1 MLGGLLFALARFLC
15 NESLIDGK
23 TVQLHICEEHA
34 CILWDEQQR
43 WGCSRFSEPT
53 PHWPL
58 QPDHRSSQS
67 AASSGFK
74 DQKQES
80 IATAKWAVLQW
91 GDSATILQWEQ
102 PAYMFITKV
111 VFQKGLLLWST
122 VVTSNI
128 PNTNVLIWGTFKHK
142 YEEHDY
148 RKRYK
153 PITPRSTIEEPKYAH
168 TRTHTVWLKVS
179 NK

>member
-1 MLGGLLFALARFLC
+1 MISFFFTDIYFTNVSWKLRKLNIKKKIQGQFVLCGLLFALARFLC

-58 QPDHRSSQS
+58 QPDHRSSKS

-74 DQKQES
+74 DQKRES

-91 GDSATILQWEQ
+91 GDSATILQWDQ

-111 VFQKGLLLWST
+111 VLQRDYCCEAQWWRAIYQT
-122 VVTSNI
+122 Q
-128 PNTNVLIWGTFKHK
+128 IW
-142 YEEHDY
+142 
-148 RKRYK
+148 R
-153 PITPRSTIEEPKYAH
+153 A
-168 TRTHTVWLKVS
+168 WL
-179 NK
+179 

>member
-1 MLGGLLFALARFLC
+1 MNRWSTERLFSSTSVRSTHVFYGTSSRDEDAAGSRSRHLTDHC
-15 NESLIDGK
+15 SLITGAAN
-23 TVQLHICEEHA
+23 QLH
-34 CILWDEQQR
+34 
-43 WGCSRFSEPT
+43 
-53 PHWPL
+53 L
-58 QPDHRSSQS
+58 QGSKIKNNNR
-67 AASSGFK
+67 
-74 DQKQES
+74 S
-80 IATAKWAVLQW
+80 IATAKW

-111 VFQKGLLLWST
+111 IFQKGLLLWST

-168 TRTHTVWLKVS
+168 THTHTVWLNVS